1 MSAPSGIKVPPAIS
15 AAFGAA
21 KSSADDV
28 RALVFTIEGESFS
41 HLTTVKPKGS
51 YAEDIELLAPTL
63 PSKQT
68 PASFAYRLDSKS
80 GGAYEW
86 MMVTFV
92 PDDAGVRAKMLQA
105 SSRGGLMKALG
116 AGNFKHDWFATS
128 IGDLTPRSL
137 TSHLDHIL
145 SPPPLTASEAALA
158 EIKAAEAEEAKSLA
172 LDTETQAARRK
183 AVVGLGGRMKWNA
196 EVQEALTKAAA
207 RSDDGW
213 VVSLDISP
221 SDTSVLQLRA
231 SEACKPSELASK
243 LPDKAPAYVFYSFPT
258 PPPPKPAPKPAPAA
272 AAPSAP
278 RNTFQATAGGVRY
291 VSASTAQ
298 AENAAEG
305 EEKEE
310 GAEGEEGAA
319 KEEAEDTGGDREE
332 AAEEGVAAL
341 KVESKPAS
349 PEPVAAAE
357 PEPEPEVESKGR
369 VVFIYWCPSGSP
381 VKFRMIYSTSV
392 RGVQQDAIDK
402 AGVEI
407 HGKIETSDRNDVNE
421 SHLRDALPAKP
432 KHASSLPNPGKPAV
446 FGAPAPSGF
455 GVAAAPPP
463 SSNPTRS
470 FATPATRPVF
480 GAPAPVGAAFGRPMP
495 IRTASHTPPASSSSP
510 VSGGGAG
517 AGAHASAPTSAVEE
531 DGDSKDRIQN
541 AFNAFGP
548 RINSPGGGGGFAR
561 PRPAGRR

>member
-1 MSAPSGIKVPPAIS
+1 MSAPSGIKVPPAIA

-21 KSSADDV
+21 KQSADDV
-28 RALVFTIEGESFS
+28 RALVFTIDGESFS
-41 HLTTVKPKGS
+41 HLTTVKPKGT

-63 PSKQT
+63 PTKQT
-68 PASFAYRLDSKS
+68 PASFAYRLDTKS

-116 AGNFKHDWFATS
+116 AGNFKHDWFATATS
-128 IGDLTPRSL
+128 DLTPKSL
-137 TSHLDHIL
+137 KSHLDHIL
-145 SPPPLTASEAALA
+145 SPPPLTASEAALL

-172 LDTETQAARRK
+172 LDTETQTARVK

-213 VVSLDISP
+213 IVSLDISP
-221 SDTSVLQLRA
+221 SDTSLLQLQR

-243 LPDKAPAYVFYSFPT
+243 LPEKAPAYVFYSFPT

-291 VSASTAQ
+291 VAGSTAQ
-298 AENAAEG
+298 PENAAEG

-310 GAEGEEGAA
+310 GEEEAA
-319 KEEAEDTGGDREE
+319 PKEEAEETGGDKEE
-332 AAEEGVAAL
+332 TAEDGVAAL
-341 KVESKPAS
+341 KVDSKPAS

-402 AGVEI
+402 AGIEI
-407 HGKIETSDRNDVNE
+407 HGKIETSDKNDVNE
-421 SHLRDALPAKP
+421 THLREALPAKP
-432 KHASSLPNPGKPAV
+432 KHASSLPNPGRPAV

-455 GVAAAPPP
+455 GVASAPPP

-510 VSGGGAG
+510 VGSANP
-517 AGAHASAPTSAVEE
+517 ASAPVSAVED

-548 RINSPGGGGGFAR
+548 RVNSPGGGGGFAR